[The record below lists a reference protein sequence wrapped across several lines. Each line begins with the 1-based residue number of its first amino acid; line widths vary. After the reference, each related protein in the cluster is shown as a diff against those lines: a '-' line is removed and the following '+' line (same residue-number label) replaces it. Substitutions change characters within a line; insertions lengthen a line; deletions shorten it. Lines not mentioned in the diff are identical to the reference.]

1 MGLDDKAFS
10 RFDHLVLV
18 ACSARS
24 SPVAHRTVDH
34 VDLRRTGV
42 VHPNETGIWK
52 AAVQDLQV
60 PHHGSGRRDAH
71 VNETQGPTFKVK
83 NDPRITPVGR
93 FLRETSLD
101 ELPRLI
107 NVLIGDMSL

>member
-1 MGLDDKAFS
+1 MGLDDKALS
-10 RFDHLVLV
+10 KYDHLVLV

-24 SPVAHRTVDH
+24 SPVAHRTADQ
-34 VDLRRTGV
+34 VDLCRTGV

-71 VNETQGPTFKVK
+71 GAGGTSQRNSGADVQGEKRSTHYAGG
-83 NDPRITPVGR
+83 PVSSENKSR
-93 FLRETSLD
+93 
-101 ELPRLI
+101 
-107 NVLIGDMSL
+107 